1 MKNLTS
7 IQPSTSR
14 PVRLAALKQSFQ
26 EWSSASDMLTRLSK
40 RLSTT
45 LCLETQLGMI
55 AEEVVATIPFDAMN
69 YRHRI
74 ARQDFVFA
82 TGVGG
87 PHRCEYRL
95 VLEGSYYGTLSFH
108 RRQKFTEEEL
118 AGFEMMISAVICPLR
133 NACRFVAV
141 EQAALTDSLTGIG
154 NKRAMDESLIR
165 ASALAERHGAPWS
178 LILCDLDHFKRIN
191 DTHGHMVGDHILARA
206 AEQIERS
213 LRTSD
218 NVYRFG
224 GEEFAVLLPHTD
236 EYAAKEVADRIRLAI
251 AGIRVDSDDTLVS
264 VSASCG
270 VAKYLKGEDFQHWLA
285 RADEALYRAKD
296 HGRDCTRVFATIA

>member
-7 IQPSTSR
+7 IQSSTSR
-14 PVRLAALKQSFQ
+14 PARLAALKQSFQ
-26 EWSSASDMLTRLSK
+26 EWTSAPDALTRLSR

-55 AEEVVATIPFDAMN
+55 AEEALATIPFDAMN
-69 YRHRI
+69 YRNRI
-74 ARQDFVFA
+74 ARQDFVFS

-95 VLEGSYYGTLSFH
+95 SLEGNYYGTLSFH
-108 RRQKFTEEEL
+108 RRQRFTEDEL
-118 AGFEMMISAVICPLR
+118 TGFEMLISALICPLR
-133 NACRFVAV
+133 NACRFIAI

-154 NKRAMDESLIR
+154 NKRAMDEALR
-165 ASALAERHGAPWS
+165 QAGALAERHGAPWS

-191 DTHGHMVGDHILARA
+191 DTFGHMVGDHILARS
-206 AEQIERS
+206 AEQIDRS

-218 NVYRFG
+218 SVYRFG
-224 GEEFAVLLPHTD
+224 GEEFAVLLPHTGSSD
-236 EYAAKEVADRIRLAI
+236 AKDVADRIRLAI
-251 AGIRVDSDDTLVS
+251 EGLRVDAGESLVS

-270 VAKYLKGEDFQHWLA
+270 VATYLPGEDVDHWLA

-296 HGRDCTRVFATIA
+296 QGRNCTKVFATI